1 MISMFAHPKGPMWV
15 HRNGVDVNLG
25 GSGSERRAINNG
37 LSFIQEEE
45 PEKIDDDNVV
55 HVVSGAG
62 TGAKGKG
69 EATSVGDI
77 AARVPLPLNWPF
89 CAPSNYPS
97 PVEKMVKRTMSRA
110 NSMMLDSSV
119 HVHGQKKACTVRT
132 ALAKRD
138 NTFLTIAEDMLPTA
152 AGSQDV
158 LKVCLTQASLEQTK

>member
-1 MISMFAHPKGPMWV
+1 M
-15 HRNGVDVNLG
+15 NLG

-37 LSFIQEEE
+37 LNYIQDEE
-45 PEKIDDDNVV
+45 PEEIDNDVV

-69 EATSVGDI
+69 AATSVGDRT
-77 AARVPLPLNWPF
+77 ARVPLPLNWPF

-97 PVEKMVKRTMSRA
+97 PVEKMVRRTRSRA

-119 HVHGQKKACTVRT
+119 DVHGRKKACTVRT

-138 NTFLTIAEDMLPTA
+138 DTFLTIVEDMLPTA
-152 AGSQDV
+152 TGSQYV
-158 LKVCLTQASLEQTK
+158 LHACLTQASLDQTK

>member
-1 MISMFAHPKGPMWV
+1 MWV

-25 GSGSERRAINNG
+25 GSGSERRAIKNG

-45 PEKIDDDNVV
+45 PEKIDDNNVV

-69 EATSVGDI
+69 EATSVRDI
-77 AARVPLPLNWPF
+77 AARVPLPLNGPF

-97 PVEKMVKRTMSRA
+97 PVEKIVRRTMSRA

-119 HVHGQKKACTVRT
+119 DVHGQKKACTVRT
-132 ALAKRD
+132 APAKRD
-138 NTFLTIAEDMLPTA
+138 DTFLTNVEDMLPTA